1 MRRLTAIGLGVVVM
15 TAALCQ
21 FVVPASHAQS
31 FRDQSCWFD
40 ADPNRKIR
48 CGRLTVPEN
57 RSRSDGREINLPVVI
72 FGARSEPAGAVPLLY
87 ITGGPGNRSMIGTT
101 EEIEAWWSWIDRI
114 LPQTEVI
121 VLGLRGTGREKPS
134 LLCRPSPLYWAWPGY
149 RPRGL
154 DPKVIEERVIESV
167 KACRDELLA
176 KGADLTAYNS
186 RETAADIADL
196 RRALQIESWNLYG
209 TSYGT
214 RIALTVMR
222 HFPLGL
228 NAVILD
234 SVFPPQAPRTRD
246 LPSYLEAVL
255 NRLFDDCRAN
265 EACRRDYPEL
275 DIKFEALRRRLA
287 VEAAE
292 LPVAVVDFLPFYTM
306 TLDHKG
312 LAVILQTILYWDWPG
327 STEYLPM
334 AIDQASSGDFILLGR
349 LAAAVDYGFTLGDFS
364 PPVILS
370 FLCHEEVAFETEQD
384 RKQAVGEAG
393 RFGHLA
399 EADWIDL
406 LCPHWPAGE
415 ADDIDNEAVVS
426 EIPTLLLAGSYDP
439 ITPPELARLAADG
452 LALSYVLE
460 FRNSGHGVLVKVSCA
475 ADVVAAFLARPSERP
490 DPACLKAISPPDFA
504 ARSEQPP
511 STFYPR

>member
-21 FVVPASHAQS
+21 LVAPASHAQS
-31 FRDQSCWFD
+31 FRDQSCWFG
-40 ADPNRKIR
+40 ADPKRKIR
-48 CGRLTVPEN
+48 CGQLTVPEN
-57 RSRSDGREINLPVVI
+57 RSRSDSREITLPVVI

-87 ITGGPGNRSMIGTT
+87 ITGGPGNRSMIGTSK
-101 EEIEAWWSWIDRI
+101 EIEAWWSWIDRT

-134 LLCRPSPLYWAWPGY
+134 LWCRPSPLYFAWPGFT
-149 RPRGL
+149 PRGM
-154 DPKVIEERVIESV
+154 DPKVIEERAIEGA
-167 KACRDELLA
+167 KACRNELLA

-196 RRALQIESWNLYG
+196 RRALEIESWNLYG

-222 HFPLGL
+222 HHPLGL
-228 NAVILD
+228 RAVILD
-234 SVFPPQAPRTRD
+234 SVLPPQAPRTRK

-265 EACRRDYPEL
+265 EACRKDYPEL
-275 DIKFEALRRRLA
+275 GIKFEALRSRLA

-292 LPVAVVDFLPFYTM
+292 LPVAVVDVMPHYSM
-306 TLDHKG
+306 KLDDKG

-334 AIDQASSGDFILLGR
+334 AIDQASSGDFVLLGR
-349 LAAAVDYGFTLGDFS
+349 LAAAVDYGFKSGDFS
-364 PPVILS
+364 PAVVLS